1 MYGTMVR
8 THGGFKTSISAR
20 NHTWHAD
27 APIAD
32 GGTDEAP
39 TPEEMLLGALGA
51 CSAITAKMY
60 AQRKGWGL
68 DDVIITLDMERTPR
82 EGAPFAHE
90 VREQIQLIGDLTAD
104 QRKRIHE
111 IMDRCPVRRA
121 ISNPLT
127 FIEEVLSTE

>member
-1 MYGTMVR
+1 MYGTIVR
-8 THGGFKTSISAR
+8 THGGYHTSISAR

-27 APIAD
+27 APISD
-32 GGTDEAP
+32 GGTDDAP

-60 AQRKGWGL
+60 AQRKGWL
-68 DDVIITLDMERTPR
+68 LQDVIITLEMERAPR
-82 EGAPFAHE
+82 EGAPYAH
-90 VREQIQLIGDLTAD
+90 QITESIHLIGDLTED

-121 ISNPLT
+121 VTSPLT
-127 FIEEVLSTE
+127 FVEELLSES